1 MELRCTNTE
10 IITSVDRRERAMC
23 FIFLCLMFAALTVL
37 MLIHVMLCS
46 FLKVGF
52 DLLLIGIVVTI
63 LMNLKGG
70 KEDE

>member
-1 MELRCTNTE
+1 
-10 IITSVDRRERAMC
+10 MC

-46 FLKVGF
+46 FIKVGF